1 MYNVYVYL
9 YIVNCYIML
18 AAELVIMY
26 LGRSVISKIA
36 NDRTKL
42 FLFYI
47 TQECAWYGFS
57 LKMVF

>member
-1 MYNVYVYL
+1 
-9 YIVNCYIML
+9 ML

-26 LGRSVISKIA
+26 LEGTFISKIA
-36 NDRTKL
+36 NDRAKL

-57 LKMVF
+57 LKVVF